1 MQFPRV
7 MGFGLS
13 ELFTDDDIRGL
24 LGRVPQAHVAKL
36 AVVSYIDR
44 VTPNDPHDTREN
56 PDIVFGITYID
67 PPSETASILIFRQS
81 KEGNIDNDEF
91 ISTVYHEVGHAVHQ
105 LVMDEEQRQQWND
118 LAMSAACTSMRREV
132 TRLSILQIATLNLSC
147 IHAYVRVRRRMNL
160 L

>member
-1 MQFPRV
+1 MTGLDMQFPRV

-13 ELFTDDDIRGL
+13 ELFTDDHIRGL

-36 AVVSYIDR
+36 AVVSCIDR

-91 ISTVYHEVGHAVHQ
+91 ISTVYHEVGHAVYQ
-105 LVMDEEQRQQWND
+105 LVMDEEQRERWND
-118 LAMSAACTSMRREV
+118 MAMSAACTSMRREV
-132 TRLSILQIATLNLSC
+132 TLLSIL
-147 IHAYVRVRRRMNL
+147 
-160 L
+160 